1 MLYYQS
7 NYFGQ
12 NGDFDRISAFNPTNL
27 PHFHRSLELVMVD
40 KGTLEL
46 TIQDK
51 SYTLHEGENAL
62 ILSNQIHS
70 LQSNQKNHA
79 WIYVFSPEL
88 VNQFYQLSK
97 NKDLIHPI
105 FQLQAATREMIKEI
119 FSNNNS
125 SMFAKKGVLYL
136 ICAEL
141 LNQTSFKE
149 ETRRDDYLLHD
160 LLNYIQNHF
169 TEELSLKDLSQKFGY
184 DYSYLSR
191 FFTKI
196 LHIPFVDFVNGHR
209 VTLASQLLKTTDSK
223 ITEIA
228 DMVGYRNI
236 RSFNR
241 NFEKIMNT
249 TPTNYRKIYMESY

>member
-12 NGDFDRISAFNPTNL
+12 NGDFDRISAFTPTNL
-27 PHFHRSLELVMVD
+27 PHFHRSMELIMVD
-40 KGTLEL
+40 EGTLEL
-46 TIQDK
+46 NIQNK
-51 SYTLHEGENAL
+51 TYTLQAGENAL

-70 LQSNQKNHA
+70 LHSTQKNHS

-97 NKDLIHPI
+97 NKDLIHPV
-105 FQLQAATREMIKEI
+105 FSLQPNTCEMIKELFI
-119 FSNNNS
+119 KSKS
-125 SMFAKKGVLYL
+125 SMLAKKGVLYL

-141 LNQTSFKE
+141 LKQTSFKE

-169 TEELSLKDLSQKFGY
+169 TEELSLKELSQRFGY

-196 LHIPFVDFVNGHR
+196 LKVPFVDFLNGHR

-228 DMVGYRNI
+228 DMVGYKNI

-241 NFEKIMNT
+241 NFEKIMHT
-249 TPTNYRKIYMESY
+249 TPSNYRKAYTETY

>member
-12 NGDFDRISAFNPTNL
+12 NGDFDRISATNPNIL
-27 PHFHRSLELVMVD
+27 PHFHRSMELVMVD
-40 KGTLEL
+40 EGTLNL
-46 TIQDK
+46 TIQNK
-51 SYTLHEGENAL
+51 TYTLHKGESAFV
-62 ILSNQIHS
+62 LSNQIHS
-70 LQSNQKNHA
+70 MQSKNKNHA
-79 WIYVFSPEL
+79 WIYVFSPEF
-88 VNQFYQLSK
+88 VNQFFQLSK
-97 NKDLIHPI
+97 NKDLIEPI
-105 FQLQAATREMIKEI
+105 FRLQPGISEMIKEI
-119 FSNNNS
+119 LMTNKS
-125 SMFAKKGVLYL
+125 SMIAKKGVLYL

-141 LNQTSFKE
+141 LNQTTFKE
-149 ETRRDDYLLHD
+149 EARRDEYLLHD

-196 LHIPFVDFVNGHR
+196 LKVPFVDFLNGHR

-228 DMVGYRNI
+228 DIVGYRNI

-249 TPTNYRKIYMESY
+249 TPSNYRKSYMASY